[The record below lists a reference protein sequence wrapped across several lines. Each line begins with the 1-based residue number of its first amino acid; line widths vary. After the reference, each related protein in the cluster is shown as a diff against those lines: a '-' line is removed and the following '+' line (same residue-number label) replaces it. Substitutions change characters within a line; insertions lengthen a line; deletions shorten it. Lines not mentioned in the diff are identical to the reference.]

1 MFDDL
6 IHRIIR
12 LLSSANLFGV
22 RCSAEAEWGGVI
34 YLQRVYKPPLLVWQF
49 GSLGSVAMITGP
61 SESELGQLVIFLLI
75 AF

>member
-1 MFDDL
+1 MLTYLESDAVL
-6 IHRIIR
+6 R
-12 LLSSANLFGV
+12 L
-22 RCSAEAEWGGVI
+22 GGVGI

>member
-1 MFDDL
+1 MLTYLESDAVL
-6 IHRIIR
+6 R
-12 LLSSANLFGV
+12 LSG
-22 RCSAEAEWGGVI
+22 GGVI